1 VDAQCAPLQ
10 TNLEGKTLE
19 KMNNAQV
26 ASLKISKD
34 VIAKI
39 SRVTAMEIPGVAAIP
54 ESHKNIG
61 GLFTSGTLEPIDISL
76 ADDFAE
82 IGICLDLEFGA
93 KIPEVCTAV
102 QRNIKENVQT
112 MTGIVVSKVNVT
124 VQGIAFS

>member
-1 VDAQCAPLQ
+1 MEKTKKAQL
-10 TNLEGKTLE
+10 
-19 KMNNAQV
+19 

-34 VIAKI
+34 VIATI
-39 SRVTAMEIPGVAAIP
+39 SRVTALETSGVAAVT

-61 GLFTSGTLEPIDISL
+61 GLFSKGTLGPVDISL

-93 KIPEVCTAV
+93 KIPEVCAAV
-102 QRNIKENVQT
+102 QSGIKENVQA

-124 VQGIAFS
+124 VRGIAIRN